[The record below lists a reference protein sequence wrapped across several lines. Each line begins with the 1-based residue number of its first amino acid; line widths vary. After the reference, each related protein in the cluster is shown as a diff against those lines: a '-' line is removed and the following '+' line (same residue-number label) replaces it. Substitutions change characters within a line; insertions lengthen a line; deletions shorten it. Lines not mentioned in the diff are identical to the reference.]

1 MLYISIVKNMTFA
14 IQSKTYQ
21 MDKPRFFKAET
32 LKENFFLRGRI
43 SLSCVLLTDKSRSS
57 AQLILKTITLHLIF
71 TFILH

>member
-1 MLYISIVKNMTFA
+1 
-14 IQSKTYQ
+14 

-32 LKENFFLRGRI
+32 LKEKIFLRGRI

-57 AQLILKTITLHLIF
+57 AWLILKTVNLHLIF